1 MRMRTSF
8 LKKSRLFLAVSLLFA
23 GILLVACDEKSS
35 TLGVDMMPAT
45 DLLTRE
51 YHNYGVPT
59 ESYPVEDSVLARTS
73 MSYLGYYTDLETETA
88 IKGDF
93 LSQYNIIEGTPLFP
107 DSICNHTIT
116 GIEVRLYVDKFVG
129 DSLQNF
135 KVSVFELTNNLDPD
149 ADYYTNIDPEKYYD
163 PNSEPLATK
172 WFTLSDR
179 TITQAEREA
188 SGYLRNIRITLPTW
202 VGQKIYDGFRADRS
216 KFASTNQWLKSGLPC
231 SKGLYFRLDYGDGA
245 IAYVSITQMNIYFRY
260 YDSEYQRDTTGVSRL
275 TSTEE
280 VIEATSFANANLQP
294 LLDDQTCTYIKSPA
308 GIFTMATLPIDSI
321 SANDT
326 INSASITFTRYNDVI
341 SSNFKLGIPEKLLMV
356 RYDDYKNGY
365 FEKYSKADDKTS
377 FIAKYSSTG
386 NNYTFTNVA
395 RLISTCLKEK
405 QQGTQSPNYNKVLL
419 IPVST
424 VYDTSNNLVKVNH
437 DFSIGS
443 ARLVKGHT
451 NTPGNWSE
459 DETSNVLLKVI
470 YSGFGR

>member
-1 MRMRTSF
+1 MINIRSNI
-8 LKKSRLFLAVSLLFA
+8 SGLALALCLSVA
-23 GILLVACDEKSS
+23 GIFAAACDEKSS

-45 DLLTRE
+45 DLLTRD

-59 ESYPVEDSVLARTS
+59 ESYAVEDSVLARTS
-73 MSYLGYYTDLETETA
+73 MSYLGYYTDPETGTT

-93 LSQYNIIEGTPLFP
+93 ITQYNITENSPLFP
-107 DSICNHTIT
+107 DTICNHTIT
-116 GIEVRLYVDKFVG
+116 GIEVRLYVDKFIG

-135 KVSVFELTNNLDPD
+135 KVSVFDLTNSLDPD
-149 ADYYTNIDPEKYYD
+149 ADYYTNLDPEKYYD
-163 PNSEPLATK
+163 PDSEPLATK

-188 SGYLRNIRITLPTW
+188 SGYLRNIHITLPTW
-202 VGQKIYDGFRADRS
+202 VGQKIYDAFRADRS

-245 IAYVSITQMNIYFRY
+245 MAYVSITQMNIFFRY
-260 YDSEYQRDTTGVSRL
+260 YDTGYQCDTTGVSRL

-280 VIEATSFANANLQP
+280 VIEATSFANSNLQP
-294 LLDDQTCTYIKSPA
+294 LLDNQTCTYIKSPA
-308 GIFTMATLPIDSI
+308 GIFTLATLPIDSI
-321 SANDT
+321 NANDT
-326 INSASITFTRYNDVI
+326 INSASISFTRYNDVVP
-341 SSNFKLGIPEKLLMV
+341 SNFKLGIPEKLLMV

-365 FEKYSKADDKTS
+365 FEKYTKADSKTS
-377 FIAKYSSTG
+377 YIATYSSTG
-386 NNYTFTNVA
+386 NNYTFSNIA
-395 RLISTCLKEK
+395 RLITTCLKEK
-405 QQGTQSPNYNKVLL
+405 QAGRQSPNYNKVLL

-424 VYDTSNNLVKVNH
+424 VYDTSNNLVKLNH

-459 DETSNVLLKVI
+459 DDTNNVLLRVI
-470 YSGFGR
+470 YSGFVK